1 LKRSAFV
8 PIILKLKLKRF
19 GFVPII
25 SFDIET
31 RVADLHLL
39 HPDPDLIRI
48 QAFNDQKLRK
58 KITAKKKLN
67 FFGSKTTVYLSLG
80 LHKERPSYRRS
91 LQLSKE
97 AIQHFK
103 K

>member
-1 LKRSAFV
+1 MRT
-8 PIILKLKLKRF
+8 KLKRF

-48 QAFNDQKLRK
+48 QGFKDQKLRK
-58 KITAKKKLN
+58 KITANKNLI
-67 FFGSKTTVYLSLG
+67 TTVYLSLG

-103 K
+103 T